1 MPGPKTSAAPTLYD
15 SRPLDAPLAA
25 TRGLAVAP
33 RDDNAAV
40 RLSAQVARA
49 HARLGNQHEFE
60 RATVEQVR

>member
-1 MPGPKTSAAPTLYD
+1 M
-15 SRPLDAPLAA
+15 DAPPAA

-49 HARLGNQHEFE
+49 HARLGNQHEYE